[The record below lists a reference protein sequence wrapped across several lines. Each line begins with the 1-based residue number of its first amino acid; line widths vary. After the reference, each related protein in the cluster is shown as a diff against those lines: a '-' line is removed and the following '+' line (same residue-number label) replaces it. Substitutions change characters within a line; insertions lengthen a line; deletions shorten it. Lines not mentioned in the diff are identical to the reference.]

1 MFGTIYFEREAGVG
15 LKTVR
20 VLDTN
25 PMLMVRSVLPSMT
38 KAEHKVAELVLE
50 DPEFVMFAS
59 ITDVAERARVGET
72 TVIRVCRKLGFRGYQ
87 EFKLAIAQHLASA
100 TKSAYDE
107 DIEASDSLDTALRKI
122 ASYNI
127 QTLEDTAKLLNTEAV
142 RQVSERVIRAEHVYV
157 FGVGSSGI
165 TAQDLRYRLMRI
177 GTTAVSASDA
187 HIIAMFCALA
197 TKRDVVIG
205 ISSSGS
211 TKDLIDALSIAQA
224 NEAFIACVT
233 NHARSP
239 ITHLANVALLTAARE
254 TPLQGGALG
263 SKIAQIHVLDALTSA
278 IALGNRDGA
287 MHAVEKTAE
296 AVVDKLL

>member
-1 MFGTIYFEREAGVG
+1 MKR
-15 LKTVR
+15 
-20 VLDTN
+20 
-25 PMLMVRSVLPSMT
+25 RS
-38 KAEHKVAELVLE
+38 
-50 DPEFVMFAS
+50 F
-59 ITDVAERARVGET
+59 
-72 TVIRVCRKLGFRGYQ
+72 
-87 EFKLAIAQHLASA
+87 AQHLASA

-142 RQVSERVIRAEHVYV
+142 RQVSERVYV
-157 FGVGSSGI
+157 FGVGSSSI

-177 GTTAVSASDA
+177 GTMAVSASDA

-211 TKDLIDALSIAQA
+211 TKDLIEALSIART

-254 TPLQGGALG
+254 TPFQGGALG

-278 IALGNRDGA
+278 IALANRDEA
-287 MHAVEKTAE
+287 MRAVEKMAE